1 MLTRLQVSGFKNL
14 VDVDVRFGPFTC
26 IAGAN
31 GVGKSNLFDAI
42 QLLSFLADRP
52 LIEAALAVRGG
63 RTSGVQS
70 LFHRIGEDCASL
82 ISFTAEMIVPSQGED
97 DYGQEAKAT
106 STFLRYT
113 LHLAYREDSEHGSL
127 GTIEIE
133 KEELDYITQGDALAH
148 LLFDHSASRWRRSVV
163 RSARRTGSPFIST
176 EGEGDERVIRMH
188 QDGGSRGKP
197 LTYSANRLPRT
208 VLSGSNAA
216 ESPTAL
222 LARRE
227 MQSWRLLQ
235 LEPSS
240 LRKPDPFT
248 APPRLGPDGSHLA
261 ATLYRLNRRSD
272 EENGGEPVRHRAIPS
287 NGHVYSQV
295 ANRLAE
301 LYEDVHDLWVDRD
314 EKRELLTVHVR
325 TRDGTDHPA
334 PALSDGS
341 LRFLALAVLE
351 MDTEDR
357 GVLCLEEPENGVH
370 PERLPK
376 MLHLLQDITVEVQE
390 EVDADNPMRQVIV
403 NTHSPAVVQQVPE
416 DCLVVAVPHEIVQN
430 NKRFKAVAF
439 QALSDTWRLRG
450 ENPPD
455 PVSLG
460 NLLGYLNPVTL
471 ENLRLQQEGGRRKPT
486 VAERPDVQPL
496 LPLSIS

>member
-14 VDVDVRFGPFTC
+14 IDVDVRFGPFTC

-42 QLLSFLADRP
+42 EFLSLLADRP
-52 LIEAALAVRGG
+52 LLEAALEVRGG
-63 RTSGVQS
+63 QTSGVQS
-70 LFHRIGEDCASL
+70 LFHRIGEDRASL
-82 ISFTAEMIVPSQGED
+82 ISFTAEMIVPTQGED
-97 DYGQEAKAT
+97 DYGQEARAT
-106 STFLRYT
+106 STFLTYT
-113 LHLAYREDSEHGSL
+113 LHLAYRRDSEHGSL
-127 GTIEIE
+127 GPIEIE
-133 KEELDYITQGDALAH
+133 KEELDYITQGDARSH
-148 LLFDHSASRWRRSVV
+148 LLFDHSASHWRKSVV
-163 RSARRTGSPFIST
+163 YSRRTGSPFIST
-176 EGEGDERVIRMH
+176 EGEGAERVIRMH
-188 QDGGSRGKP
+188 QDGGGGKP
-197 LTYSANRLPRT
+197 RPFSASRLPRT

-272 EENGGEPVRHRAIPS
+272 EEIDGGALPGSIPS

-301 LYEDVHDLWVDRD
+301 LYEDVYDLWVDRD

-325 TRDGTDHPA
+325 TQDGTDHPA

-341 LRFLALAVLE
+341 LRFLALSVLE

-376 MLHLLQDITVEVQE
+376 MLHLLQDITVDVQE

-416 DCLVVAVPHEIVQN
+416 DCLVVAVPREVVQN
-430 NKRFKAVAF
+430 DNRFKAVAF
-439 QALSDTWRLRG
+439 QALSDTWRVKG
-450 ENPPD
+450 ENPPE

-460 NLLGYLNPVTL
+460 NLLSYLNPVTL
-471 ENLRLQQEGGRRKPT
+471 ENLRLQLKGKPRKKT
-486 VAERPDVQPL
+486 VAARKDVAPL
-496 LPLSIS
+496 LPFST